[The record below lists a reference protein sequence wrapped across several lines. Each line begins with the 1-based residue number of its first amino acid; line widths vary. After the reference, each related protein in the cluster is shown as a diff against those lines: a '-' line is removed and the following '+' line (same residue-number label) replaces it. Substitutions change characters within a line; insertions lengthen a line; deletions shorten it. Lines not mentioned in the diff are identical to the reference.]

1 MRIKTTVVLHF
12 LLLCHIHPLTSATH
26 KIYGQMI
33 TGVYCRNLDFETEN
47 LSFNSVNVYYESQIF
62 MLTKTVDTFRVSR
75 WSLKRNPG
83 NFK

>member
-1 MRIKTTVVLHF
+1 
-12 LLLCHIHPLTSATH
+12 
-26 KIYGQMI
+26 MI

-75 WSLKRNPG
+75 WSLKRNPV